1 MITIQLVKGRSF
13 LACKAEGHALFDKKG
28 QDIVCA
34 AATILLRTAAQTLEK
49 RPGISFSGEAPEKGR
64 LAFEAKADQ
73 DSAAAELKFAAD
85 FLRKGFESLAKE
97 FPQNVHL
104 ECKTECLL
112 EE

>member
-1 MITIQLVKGRSF
+1 MIKIQLVKGRSL

-34 AATILLRTAAQTLEK
+34 AVTVLLRTAAQTLEK
-49 RPGISFSGEAPEKGR
+49 RPGVSFSGEEPVKGR
-64 LAFEAKADQ
+64 LAFEAKADR

-85 FLRKGFESLAKE
+85 FLQKGFESLVKE
-97 FPQNVHL
+97 FPQNVQL
-104 ECKTECLL
+104 ECKL

>member
-13 LACKAEGHALFDKKG
+13 LACKAEGHALFDKEG

-64 LAFEAKADQ
+64 LAFEAKAEQ

-97 FPQNVHL
+97 FPKNVHL

-112 EE
+112 EA